1 MDFLRHLIF
10 LILPMLLLGGCYT
23 DFDFDDRS
31 DPVVCLNSD
40 ITAGDTIR
48 VQVTRTW
55 TLSEGNPYLSQEFY
69 PDIKDADVSLY
80 VNGTFV
86 EKMRRGFYYQVYSI
100 TMYGFLLYGYVADYI
115 PKSGDEICIVADTPL
130 YGSARG
136 EVTVPYPVEI
146 DSVNT
151 KVVGFSENIRTPDQ
165 SGLFDRQYSMVLDIY
180 ASFTDPASTT
190 DYYKLDASWQPYII
204 MSDSEPSVSTPEE
217 NHNYPIAH
225 ISYGT
230 QIDFS
235 GEPLL
240 TEHVSALESIFSD
253 TSGYTVFSDRQIS
266 GRSYPLH
273 IMIKKLDVSLSTPLD
288 QPAYDDL
295 NINVILSRVSPSYYR
310 HVMSMWAAND
320 GLSGGLG
327 NFGLSDPVFPASNVS
342 TGAGVIAAKAPY
354 TFRINLRD
362 IIREQ
367 LSAAPA
373 Y

>member
-1 MDFLRHLIF
+1 MAFLKQLIA

-23 DFDFDDRS
+23 DYDFDDHS
-31 DPVVCLNSD
+31 YPVVCLNSD

-55 TLSEGNPYLSQEFY
+55 ALSEGDPYMSQEFY

-80 VNGTFV
+80 VDGIFV
-86 EKMRRGFYYQVYSI
+86 EKMRRGLYSEGYGL
-100 TMYGFLLYGYVADYI
+100 TMYGNPLYGYVADYI
-115 PKSGDEICIVADTPL
+115 PKSGDEILIVADTPL

-146 DSVNT
+146 DEIDT
-151 KVVGFSENIRTPDQ
+151 KVIGFNENIRTPDQ
-165 SGLFDRQYSMVLDIY
+165 YGLFDRKYSMTLDLY
-180 ASFTDPASTT
+180 ARFTDPDLTT
-190 DYYKLDASWQPYII
+190 DYYKLDVAWQSYILV
-204 MSDSEPSVSTPEE
+204 SDSGHSASVPEE
-217 NHNYPIAH
+217 NDNYPIAH

-240 TEHVSALESIFSD
+240 TEHISVLESLFSE
-253 TSGYTVFSDRQIS
+253 TSGYTVFSDRQIE

-273 IMIKKLDVSLSTPLD
+273 IMIKKLDITLTTPLD
-288 QPAYDDL
+288 QPPYDDL
-295 NINVILSRVSPSYYR
+295 NINVILSRVSLSYYR
-310 HVMSMWAAND
+310 HIMSVWAAND
-320 GLSGGLG
+320 GLSGALG
-327 NFGLSDPVFPASNVS
+327 NFGLSNPVFPASNVS

-354 TFRINLRD
+354 TFRLNLRD
-362 IIREQ
+362 IIRQQ
-367 LSAAPA
+367 LSSAAP